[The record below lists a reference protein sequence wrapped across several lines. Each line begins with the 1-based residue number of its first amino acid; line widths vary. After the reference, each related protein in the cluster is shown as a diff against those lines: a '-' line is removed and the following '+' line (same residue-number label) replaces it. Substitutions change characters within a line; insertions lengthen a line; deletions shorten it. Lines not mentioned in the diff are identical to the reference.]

1 MSLVCCSCAE
11 REKACPDTA
20 ALVWVVR
27 GSVPG
32 GGNREGLSTVAG
44 CAGGLTRSS
53 CEAPAGHG
61 GRGAKGSGHLWFVR
75 PVNRGCPREESHE

>member
-20 ALVWVVR
+20 APVRVVR

-32 GGNREGLSTVAG
+32 GGNREGLSTDAG
-44 CAGGLTRSS
+44 CAGGLARGS
-53 CEAPAGHG
+53 CEASAGHG
-61 GRGAKGSGHLWFVR
+61 GRGAKGPGHLWFVR

>member
-20 ALVWVVR
+20 ALVWVAR

-53 CEAPAGHG
+53 WEAPAGHG
-61 GRGAKGSGHLWFVR
+61 GCGAKGSGHLWFVR